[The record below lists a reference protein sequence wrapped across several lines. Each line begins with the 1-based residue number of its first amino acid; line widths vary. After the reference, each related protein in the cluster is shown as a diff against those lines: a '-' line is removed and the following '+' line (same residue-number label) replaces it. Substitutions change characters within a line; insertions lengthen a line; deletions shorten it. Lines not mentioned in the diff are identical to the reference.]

1 MKRNIITLL
10 ITVFAMLQATAQ
22 TYDNLWKQ
30 ADIIAQK
37 DQPKSEIGVMK
48 KIISKATAAK
58 DYGQLLAAEIRQ
70 AILWREI
77 SLDSLTPNVKRMET
91 EALKA
96 KDPVLKAVR
105 YAVLGKVYR
114 EVNGKKSEE
123 FFKKALEQPEL
134 LARNASTGYVP
145 LTLKGVDGSS
155 FKNDLLHLIGF
166 EADGEHLES
175 LYFRSLI
182 LQRHLLDFSPGVE
195 WNEEE
200 DACLYTVLAA
210 RDAGIVHAVAA
221 LIAVEWR
228 LAWFPAW
235 IPDGIAILDVEV
247 ATTIIHRYPVVAIA
261 GETTELGI
269 LIERIPTCCV
279 GDKRE
284 EILVT
289 QIVDPRPWGLWVS
302 NHVLAIGV
310 IKMTILFLC
319 HCFFNVYF

>member
-1 MKRNIITLL
+1 MSK
-10 ITVFAMLQATAQ
+10 TVA
-22 TYDNLWKQ
+22 W
-30 ADIIAQK
+30 
-37 DQPKSEIGVMK
+37 
-48 KIISKATAAK
+48 
-58 DYGQLLAAEIRQ
+58 LAFHHGFR
-70 AILWREI
+70 
-77 SLDSLTPNVKRMET
+77 
-91 EALKA
+91 
-96 KDPVLKAVR
+96 
-105 YAVLGKVYR
+105 LGKLVVESDEAFTVGIVALNLGIHGVESVVVAALAIFGLVIEGRSFYLYFARR
-114 EVNGKKSEE
+114 EV
-123 FFKKALEQPEL
+123 ALEVLHIGSGIPE
-134 LARNASTGYVP
+134 APFR
-145 LTLKGVDGSS
+145 K
-155 FKNDLLHLIGF
+155 
-166 EADGEHLES
+166 GEHLEG
-175 LYFRSLI
+175 LCFLRQVLE
-182 LQRHLLDFSPGVE
+182 RHLLNLCPGME

-200 DACLYTVLAA
+200 NACLHPVLAA